1 MLWALEQLW
10 QRFNP
15 WVGNFNMMK
24 VQQKKKIAP
33 PGVPIVVQWLMNP
46 IRIHEVGD
54 SIPGLAQWVK
64 DLVLLWAAVLV
75 TDKAWILS
83 CSGFGVSWWLQLQ
96 LDP

>member
-1 MLWALEQLW
+1 
-10 QRFNP
+10 
-15 WVGNFNMMK
+15 
-24 VQQKKKIAP
+24 
-33 PGVPIVVQWLMNP
+33 MNP